1 MQKRLSALFVALCL
15 LLCAVPSV
23 GMAVRPTTEPI
34 GNERSTALPAVKTPE
49 GKLNLRF
56 FPELGDWFEK
66 HFAFRPELMTADAAI
81 GAGVF
86 GVSNVDSVIV
96 GTDGW
101 LYYAS
106 TLNDYCGRGQLTDA
120 QIDGV
125 VHNLGLIRDYAR
137 QNGADFLFTVAPNKN
152 TLYPEHMPYY
162 DRAAVSN
169 VRNRDRLNAALAD
182 SDIAYVNLFDLF
194 AQQNE
199 TLYLKQDSHWN
210 NKGAL
215 LAYNAITAALGKA
228 HPDYADVQATR
239 KKDFAGD
246 LAAML
251 YPAAHAKEYNYDYGA
266 QNAYTTAAASV
277 EEPFITTENLDA
289 GGSLY
294 MYRDSFGNSLLP
306 FFASAYGTATF
317 TKSFPMVLSNDLPAA
332 KPDVFVMELVE
343 RNIDWLLKTPPVL
356 PAPRREITLPQQCG
370 ESVDVTAEICPY
382 SSEYIEISGNLLYDK
397 EEGSVCVALT
407 GADGKTAVYECY
419 AALDADGNDGYLAYV
434 PAADYPA
441 GAPLTVTVLSVNGTV
456 CAVRGSQTV
465 VIGGS
470 YETH

>member
-1 MQKRLSALFVALCL
+1 MQKRLAALFVALCL

-23 GMAVRPTTEPI
+23 GMAFRPTTEPI
-34 GNERSTALPAVKTPE
+34 GNERTTALPALKTQD
-49 GKLNLRF
+49 GTLNLRF

-66 HFAFRPELMTADAAI
+66 HFAFRSELMTADAAI
-81 GAGVF
+81 EAGVF
-86 GVSNVDSVIV
+86 SVSNVDSVIV

-106 TLNDYCGRGQLTDA
+106 TLNDYLGRNQLTDA

-125 VHNLGLIRDYAR
+125 FHNLGLIRDYAAE
-137 QNGADFLFTVAPNKN
+137 NGADFLFTVAPNKN

-162 DRAAVSN
+162 TRAAVSD
-169 VRNRDRLNAALAD
+169 VHNRDRLNAALAE

-194 AQQNE
+194 AEQNE

-215 LAYNAITAALGKA
+215 LVYNEITAALGKA

-239 KKDFAGD
+239 KKDFEGD

-251 YPAAHAKEYNYDYGA
+251 YPASHAKEFNYDYGA
-266 QNAYTTAAASV
+266 QAAYTTAAASV
-277 EEPFITTENLDA
+277 EEPFITTENPDA
-289 GGSLY
+289 GGTLY

-306 FFASAYGTATF
+306 FFASAYGRATF

-332 KPDVFVMELVE
+332 SADVFVMELVE

-356 PAPRREITLPQQCG
+356 SAPQRDLTVPAQCG
-370 ESVDVTAEICPY
+370 ESTAVTAKICPY
-382 SSEYIEISGNLLYDK
+382 SSEYVEISGNLRYDK
-397 EEGSVCVALT
+397 QEGSICVALT
-407 GADGKTAVYECY
+407 GADGKTAAYECY

-434 PAADYPA
+434 PAAAYPA
-441 GAPLTVTVLSVNGTV
+441 GTPLTVTVLSANGAACT
-456 CAVRGSQTV
+456 VRGSQTV
-465 VIGGS
+465 IIGG
-470 YETH
+470 